1 MVVGLGGLVLA
12 GLGALFLGSA
22 WDGYVAANPGY
33 REDVPNPPPASS
45 AIGTQALLALAMLAL
60 GYLLSFGRITPF
72 PYGLPPIASVTSSRE
87 MPCRSP
93 NS

>member
-1 MVVGLGGLVLA
+1 VVGVASLILA
-12 GLGALFLGSA
+12 GLGALFLGGA
-22 WDGYVAANPGY
+22 WDGYLAANPGF
-33 REDVPNPPPASS
+33 RGDVANPPPASA
-45 AIGTQALLALAMLAL
+45 AIGTQAVLALAMLAL